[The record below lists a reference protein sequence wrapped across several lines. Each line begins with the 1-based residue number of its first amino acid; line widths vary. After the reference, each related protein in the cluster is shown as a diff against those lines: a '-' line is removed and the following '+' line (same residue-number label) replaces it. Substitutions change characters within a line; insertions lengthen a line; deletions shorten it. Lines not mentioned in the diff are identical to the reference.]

1 MSSAV
6 PQLAPAAAYDFEVA
20 RHKLN
25 DCRFL
30 PAADPLGVPLQAD
43 EVQLRIDKF
52 AFTANNISY
61 AVFGEAMSYWQF
73 FPAAEGWGRI
83 PVWGFAEVIA
93 SRHPQVRE
101 GERLFGYLPMS
112 THLRLLAGK
121 VSERSIQDIAPA
133 RAKLSPVYSSLSR
146 VLRDPGYFPARE
158 NEQALLRPL
167 FMTAFLIDDF
177 LNEQAAFG
185 AEQILLSS
193 ASSKTALGLA
203 FLLRRRRRGEVIGLT
218 SAANVEFCRRS
229 GYYDRVLAYEQL
241 PSVAASRPTVFVDMA
256 GDGRLLRSIH
266 SQFGGQLR
274 YSCMVGGTHWKQRET
289 QHDLPGARPEFFFA
303 PTQLRKR
310 QQDWGAAGLEEHYAL
325 AWRPFLLSVS
335 TWMRVQP
342 QRGLASVEKVYR
354 EVLEGRAPPELG
366 YILSLA

>member
-1 MSSAV
+1 MSSA
-6 PQLAPAAAYDFEVA
+6 ASPAAGPAVCDFQVA
-20 RHKLN
+20 RKNLH
-25 DCRFL
+25 DCRFVA
-30 PAADPLGVPLQAD
+30 PERSPSAPLQAD
-43 EVQLRIDKF
+43 EVQLRVDKF

-73 FPAAEGWGRI
+73 FPAPEGWGRI
-83 PVWGFAEVIA
+83 PVWGFAEVLA
-93 SRHPQVRE
+93 SRHSEVRV

-121 VSERSIQDIAPA
+121 VNERSIQDASPA
-133 RAKLSPVYSSLSR
+133 RARLSPVYSSFSR

-177 LNEQAAFG
+177 LDEQAAFG

-218 SAANVEFCRRS
+218 SEANVGFCQRS

-241 PSVAASRPTVFVDMA
+241 PALAASRPTVFIDLA
-256 GDGRLLRSIH
+256 GDGRLLRGVH
-266 SQFGGQLR
+266 EQFRECLR

-289 QHDLPGARPEFFFA
+289 QHQLPGPRPEFFFA

-310 QQDWGAAGLEEHYAL
+310 QQDWGAVGLEERYAQ
-325 AWRPFLLSVS
+325 AWRPFLLSVGS
-335 TWMRVQP
+335 WMRVVH
-342 QRGLASVEKVYR
+342 QRGPAAVEKVYR
-354 EVLEGRAPPELG
+354 DALEGRAPPEVG
-366 YILSLA
+366 YILSLS

>member
-6 PQLAPAAAYDFEVA
+6 SPAAGASACDFQVA
-20 RHKLN
+20 RNNLH
-25 DCRFL
+25 DCRFVAPAL
-30 PAADPLGVPLQAD
+30 SPAAPLLAD
-43 EVQLRIDKF
+43 EVQLRVDKF

-61 AVFGEAMSYWQF
+61 AVFGEAMAYWQF
-73 FPAAEGWGRI
+73 FPAPEGWGRI
-83 PVWGFAEVIA
+83 PVWGFAEVQA

-121 VSERSIQDIAPA
+121 VSERSLQDVSPA

-177 LNEQAAFG
+177 LDEQAAFG
-185 AEQILLSS
+185 AEQLLLSS

-203 FLLRRRRRGEVIGLT
+203 SLLRRRRRAEVIGLT
-218 SAANVEFCRRS
+218 SAGNVAFCQRS

-241 PSVAASRPTVFVDMA
+241 PALGAARPSAFIDMA
-256 GDGRLLRSIH
+256 GDGGLLRAVH
-266 SQFGGQLR
+266 SQFGERLR
-274 YSCMVGGTHWKQRET
+274 YSCMVGGTHWQQRET
-289 QHDLPGARPEFFFA
+289 QSQLPGPRPEFFFA

-310 QQDWGAAGLEEHYAL
+310 QKEWGAAGLEERYAQ
-325 AWRPFLLSVS
+325 AWRPFLLSVGA
-335 TWMRVQP
+335 WMRVVHRQ
-342 QRGLASVEKVYR
+342 GAAAVEKVYR
-354 EVLEGRAPPELG
+354 DVLDGHSPPEVG

>member
-30 PAADPLGVPLQAD
+30 PAADPLSLPLQAD

-83 PVWGFAEVIA
+83 PVWGFADVVA

-121 VSERSIQDIAPA
+121 VSERSIQDVSPL
-133 RAKLSPVYSSLSR
+133 RAKLAPVYSSLSR

-158 NEQALLRPL
+158 SEQALLRPL

-177 LNEQAAFG
+177 LDEQAAFG
-185 AEQILLSS
+185 AEQLLLSS

-203 FLLRRRRRGEVIGLT
+203 SLLRRRRRGEVIGLT
-218 SAANVEFCRRS
+218 SAANVGFCQRS

-241 PSVAASRPTVFVDMA
+241 PALGGGRPTVFIDMA
-256 GDGRLLRSIH
+256 GDGGLLRAVH
-266 SQFGGQLR
+266 AQFGERLR
-274 YSCMVGGTHWKQRET
+274 YSCMVGGTHWRQRET
-289 QHDLPGARPEFFFA
+289 QHQLPGPRPEFFFA

-310 QQDWGAAGLEEHYAL
+310 QKDWGAVGLEERYAQ
-325 AWRPFLLSVS
+325 AWRPFLLSVGA
-335 TWMRVQP
+335 WMRVV
-342 QRGLASVEKVYR
+342 QRQGVAAVEKTYR
-354 EVLEGRAPPELG
+354 EVLDGHAPPEVG
-366 YILSLA
+366 YILSLT